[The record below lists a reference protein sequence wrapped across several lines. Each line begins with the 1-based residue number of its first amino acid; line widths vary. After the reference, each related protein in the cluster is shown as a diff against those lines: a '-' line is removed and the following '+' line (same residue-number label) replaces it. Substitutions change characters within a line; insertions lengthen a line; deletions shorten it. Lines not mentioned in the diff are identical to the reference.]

1 MPSIPTTPNSGRP
14 SPKPRTRVGWFRDA
28 ARLVLGAA
36 AFVAAAYLIREHY
49 DDLERW
55 LTGLGGWAPVAF
67 VGVHAV
73 LVPLFF
79 PVSILGFMAGATFG
93 FWVATA
99 TLLVSDLVSAS
110 IMYWLGR
117 GLLAGRVRAY
127 AASRPRL
134 RRFLHLADADAPRLM
149 VLLRLSP
156 LHYGLVCYLLG
167 AGRVRFRPY
176 FLTSAFVLPSAVL
189 QAYVGA
195 TARIVGR
202 RIGGGN
208 GLETWQLVLAVVGV
222 VAAALLATLLGRLA
236 RRALEDGSS
245 TTPVDGGSA

>member
-1 MPSIPTTPNSGRP
+1 MTNRTAIGSKTTR
-14 SPKPRTRVGWFRDA
+14 GWLRDA
-28 ARLVLGAA
+28 GRFVLGAA
-36 AFVAAAYLIREHY
+36 AFLAAAYLVREHY

-55 LTGLGGWAPVAF
+55 LTGLGNWAPVAF
-67 VGVHAV
+67 VGVHAI

-79 PVSILGFMAGATFG
+79 PVSVLGFMAGATFG
-93 FWVATA
+93 FWVATGV
-99 TLLVSDLVSAS
+99 LLVSGLVSAS
-110 IMYWLGR
+110 IMYWLGH
-117 GLLAGRVRAY
+117 GLLADRVRAY

-176 FLTSAFVLPSAVL
+176 FWTSAFVLPSAAL

-195 TARIVGR
+195 TARIIGR
-202 RIGGGN
+202 QIRGGN
-208 GLETWQLVLAVVGV
+208 GPGTLQVALAVVGV
-222 VAAALLATLLGRLA
+222 VAAAVLATLLGRMA
-236 RRALEDGSS
+236 RRALEAGADD
-245 TTPVDGGSA
+245 TGGSA